1 MNNKDPG
8 SGCLTGI
15 IVFIVIILLAVI
27 DGGIESD
34 YEKEGDEFETWIGE
48 DPRTQTNTEK
58 QYFNNFGEWSNKTNN
73 LINNKTTRF

>member
-48 DPRTQTNTEK
+48 DPRT
-58 QYFNNFGEWSNKTNN
+58 
-73 LINNKTTRF
+73 